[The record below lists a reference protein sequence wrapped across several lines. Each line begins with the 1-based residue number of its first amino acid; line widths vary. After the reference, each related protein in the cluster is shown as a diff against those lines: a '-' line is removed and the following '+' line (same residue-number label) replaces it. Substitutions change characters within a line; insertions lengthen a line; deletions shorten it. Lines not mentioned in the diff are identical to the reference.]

1 MDLNDKNLKITNI
14 EEKTYTNEN
23 GTIVI
28 EKVVY
33 VKNENEALKNAQ
45 KKYVQKNKEKL
56 NEYIKINRR
65 EKYNN
70 DPEYRER
77 LLARKRAAYAR
88 KKEEKFNFENIN

>member
-1 MDLNDKNLKITNI
+1 MESNNNLKITNI
-14 EEKTYTNEN
+14 EEKTYIEEN

-33 VKNENEALKNAQ
+33 VKNKNLKNSHQ
-45 KKYVQKNKEKL
+45 KYYEKNKEKIS
-56 NEYIKINRR
+56 EYNKKCLR

-77 LLARKRAAYAR
+77 LLARKRAAYAK
-88 KKEEKFNFENIN
+88 KKEEKLNSENIN

>member
-33 VKNENEALKNAQ
+33 VKNENETLKTTQ
-45 KKYVQKNKEKL
+45 RRYYEKNKQKL

-77 LLARKRAAYAR
+77 LLSRKRAAYAK
-88 KKEEKFNFENIN
+88 KKEEKLNSENIN

>member
-1 MDLNDKNLKITNI
+1 MDLNNNLKITNI
-14 EEKTYTNEN
+14 EENTYTDEN

-33 VKNENEALKNAQ
+33 VKNEGLKSTQ
-45 KKYVQKNKEKL
+45 RRYYEKNKEKL

-65 EKYNN
+65 EKYKN

-77 LLARKRAAYAR
+77 LLARKRAAYAK
-88 KKEEKFNFENIN
+88 KKEEKLNSENIN